1 MPRVR
6 DEPEPSAETVPAAR
20 RAYGVRLV
28 RGPFVDLAPHPDACG
43 SRGELLDL
51 GGRLRADGTLLAA
64 DLFCG
69 AGGLSLGLEDA
80 GIRVVLGVDHDR
92 ESVRT
97 HGHHFAGMAMEAD
110 LGDAA
115 VVDEVAGLIRDAGVD
130 VLAGGPPCQP
140 FSKAGRSGIR
150 HRVREGLRDPY
161 DQRRDLWRS
170 YLEVVRLA
178 RPAAVVMENVPD
190 MALDREMF
198 ILRAVVEELEG
209 LGYAVEERVVE
220 TWRYGVPQFRQR
232 LIVVAL
238 RDGYRFDWPGES
250 ADRVNVWNAI
260 GDLPEVEGGW
270 RPPGGAEGWSEYA
283 KPLTDFQR
291 AMRAGAVDGRVHD
304 HITRPVRDDDGR
316 AFASMTSTTRYSEL
330 PEEFR
335 RYREDIFDDKYKR
348 LDENDLS
355 RTITAHIAKDGYWY
369 IHPFQNRTL
378 TVREAARL
386 QTFPDRFRFSGPP
399 SAAFRQIGNAVPP
412 RLGENLG
419 RAVTAALSRRD
430 PAPPSSR
437 ATGRLLAEWFTD
449 RTPTGVPWLAAG
461 TRWQV
466 VVAELVLDRAVRST
480 VATVWPVIAAMT
492 DPSDGGSADLEDAV
506 IDMAAAVGRTA
517 RGETVSELADLLRD
531 QPGLLD
537 VDDLAANRP
546 AGVSEVAADLAALAV
561 PVAGPDDSEEPV
573 LVTRGVLRVA
583 ARYVGSAVDRR
594 NRLTDGRLAVARLIG
609 GGVDARAAHLGLIEL
624 AATLCRPELPLCGQ
638 CPLVGSC
645 ARWGVEDPAD
655 VAIF

>member
-1 MPRVR
+1 MGDDLDIPGGAVR
-6 DEPEPSAETVPAAR
+6 LAR
-20 RAYGVRLV
+20 RAYGVKLV
-28 RGPFVDLAPHPDACG
+28 RGPFVELAPHADACG
-43 SRGELLDL
+43 SRAELLDL
-51 GGRLRADGTLLAA
+51 AARLRADGTLLAA
-64 DLFCG
+64 DLFSG

-80 GIRVVLGVDHDR
+80 GMRVVLGVDHDR

-97 HGHHFAGMAMEAD
+97 HGHHFAGIAMEAD

-115 VVDEVAGLIRDAGVD
+115 VVEEIAGLIHDAGID

-150 HRVREGLRDPY
+150 DRVREGLRDPY

-178 RPAAVVMENVPD
+178 RPAVVVMENVPD

-198 ILRAVVEELEG
+198 ILRSVVEELEG

-238 RDGYRFDWPGES
+238 RDGYRFDWPEE
-250 ADRVNVWNAI
+250 APDRVNVWNAI

-270 RPPGGAEGWSEYA
+270 RPSGGAEGWSDYA

-291 AMRAGAVDGRVHD
+291 AMRAGAVGGRVYD
-304 HITRPVRDDDGR
+304 HITRPVRDDDSR
-316 AFASMTSTTRYSEL
+316 AFAAMTSTTRYSEL

-335 RYREDIFDDKYKR
+335 RYRDDIFDDKYKR

-412 RLGENLG
+412 RLGEHLG
-419 RAVTAALSRRD
+419 RAVTAALSRRET
-430 PAPPSSR
+430 APPPSR
-437 ATGRLLAEWFTD
+437 ETGRLLAKWFD
-449 RTPTGVPWLAAG
+449 GRAPTGVPWLKAS

-466 VVAELVLDRAVRST
+466 VVAELVLDRAVRQT
-480 VATVWPVIAAMT
+480 VNMVWPVIAMMT
-492 DPSDGGSADLEDAV
+492 NPSDAESADLEDAV
-506 IDMAAAVGRTA
+506 LDMARTVGRHGA
-517 RGETVSELADLLRD
+517 AQAVSELADLLRD
-531 QPGLLD
+531 EPGLLE
-537 VDDLAANRP
+537 VDELGTHRP
-546 AGVSEVAADLAALAV
+546 PGVSEVVADLASLTV
-561 PVAGPDDSEEPV
+561 PVAGSDDSEEPV

-583 ARYVGSAVDRR
+583 ARYVGGAVDRR
-594 NRLTDGRLAVARLIG
+594 NKLTDGRLAVARLIG
-609 GGVDARAAHLGLIEL
+609 DGAGARSAHLGLIEL
-624 AATLCRPELPLCGQ
+624 AATLCRPELPLCRE
-638 CPLVGSC
+638 CPLVSSC
-645 ARWGVEDPAD
+645 ARWGVEDRLD
-655 VAIF
+655 VPIF